1 MKKLFLLVVV
11 LAALTIFCSAAFAQ
25 YGYVIPT
32 LETVRRAGSTVN
44 VYTYRDANGNKIR
57 ETEYYVN
64 DDGSYGNL
72 DVYYGSQGL
81 ISFKVQTDYKNGVC
95 TMTEQSTSYS
105 ADGSANVNTR
115 ETTFNPDGKVDV
127 LTFNIRELE
136 NDATVITGMKTD
148 GFGRKVG
155 DFKEESYK
163 DADNNDVV
171 RRTVYNPDKTVNI
184 IHTTKN
190 PDGTKVRMES
200 IFDENDKVLHS
211 SYNELDKEGNEVYS
225 EAVNYSHSEDG
236 SVRTENFIVDR
247 LKGTQL
253 HYFEDWHEF
262 GSTSTAEGEL
272 LDKDGKKLADYSFE
286 NTFSGD
292 GSEVRVDTFIY
303 PNGRVDIISKT
314 VDANGKITINKQLD
328 FKAAGEPDEEAA
340 ASELDGF
347 YDWALI
353 HQSDGIDEIDEETL
367 RYFEE
372 ISDVWGENIVET
384 GDVRGDGLNKELN
397 EVLDNREEENSAAG
411 GNDGETSEVPGE
423 ANGEAGGNDG
433 EISDVSGEANGEAG
447 GDNGEISDVSGEANG
462 ESGGD
467 DGETD
472 DVPVE
477 ANGAVSEDNGG
488 NSVEVSGAD
497 GAYNG
502 GFYDGGSYDG
512 GSYDGGSDGG
522 SDDGGSDGGGS
533 DDGGSDDG
541 GFDD

>member
-25 YGYVIPT
+25 YGYGIPT
-32 LETVRRAGSTVN
+32 LETVRRDGSTVN
-44 VYTYRDANGNKIR
+44 VYTYRDVYGNKIR

-81 ISFKVQTDYKNGVC
+81 INFKVQTDYKNGVC

-190 PDGTKVRMES
+190 PDGTKIRMEW
-200 IFDENDKVLHS
+200 IHDENDKALHS

-236 SVRTENFIVDR
+236 GVRTENFIVDR

-262 GSTSTAEGEL
+262 GSISTAEGEL

-286 NTFSGD
+286 NTFSDD

-314 VDANGKITINKQLD
+314 VDADGNITINKQLD
-328 FKAAGEPDEEAA
+328 FKAAGEPEKEDAG
-340 ASELDGF
+340 SDLDDL
-347 YDWALI
+347 YDWLLSREA
-353 HQSDGIDEIDEETL
+353 DGLVEIDEETL

-372 ISDVWGENIVET
+372 LGDVWGENIVET
-384 GDVRGDGLNKELN
+384 GDGLSSGLNEELD
-397 EVLDNREEENSAAG
+397 EVLDDWGEENGTAG
-411 GNDGETSEVPGE
+411 EEDVEISEVPGE
-423 ANGEAGGNDG
+423 ENGAAG
-433 EISDVSGEANGEAG
+433 E
-447 GDNGEISDVSGEANG
+447 
-462 ESGGD
+462 D
-467 DGETD
+467 DGETN
-472 DVPVE
+472 DVPGE
-477 ANGAVSEDNGG
+477 DNGAVSEDNGG
-488 NSVEVSGAD
+488 NSGEVSDAGGSYD
-497 GAYNG
+497 GG
-502 GFYDGGSYDG
+502 SYDGGSYDG
-512 GSYDGGSDGG
+512 GSYDGGSD
-522 SDDGGSDGGGS
+522 DGGS

-541 GFDD
+541 GSDDGGGWDDDGSDD